1 VEREKKVMPNIGQF
15 ISQVKV
21 EMGKVAWPSRDELIA
36 STTVVLIFTILLA
49 VYIGI
54 CDLVLSRFVNVLI
67 SGVF

>member
-1 VEREKKVMPNIGQF
+1 MPNIGQF